1 MAISSTDMDVD
12 NAEQETRS
20 RWMLL
25 RIPKVKTSFV
35 LRLVGEW
42 SPGLPGLRGSGFPMK
57 PCVKCHD
64 SLEQMKLHARP
75 QSCDEPYR
83 QDH

>member
-1 MAISSTDMDVD
+1 MDASANPKSEDEFCSATRWGMVARAPGI
-12 NAEQETRS
+12 AE
-20 RWMLL
+20 
-25 RIPKVKTSFV
+25 F
-35 LRLVGEW
+35 
-42 SPGLPGLRGSGFPMK
+42 GSGFPMK